1 LKNSEV
7 ACLPISVYEVR
18 KINEELPLNLN
29 EKSSKKIP
37 WAGFF
42 ASGAVWAIII
52 AYFTQAWGFYVLLTW
67 LPTYM
72 KQKHGLKIED
82 AGFYSLLP
90 FLGLSFSVP
99 IFGKLADFLYN
110 KKVMGKL
117 AVRKT
122 FQALGE
128 FGPAFF
134 LFLIGLLEPPTALSV
149 IFMTIA
155 VTMAGWQMGGVNVN
169 HIDLSPKYAG
179 LLLGI
184 SNTAGTLPGIFGVGL
199 TGFILEATD
208 QSWPTVFYLAAGI
221 YTVGAVLYLVLAKS
235 KVIFV

>member
-1 LKNSEV
+1 MSRVTNFFFRSSEV

-29 EKSSKKIP
+29 DKSSKKIP

-99 IFGKLADFLYN
+99 IFGKL
-110 KKVMGKL
+110 
-117 AVRKT
+117 
-122 FQALGE
+122 
-128 FGPAFF
+128 
-134 LFLIGLLEPPTALSV
+134 
-149 IFMTIA
+149 
-155 VTMAGWQMGGVNVN
+155 
-169 HIDLSPKYAG
+169 
-179 LLLGI
+179 
-184 SNTAGTLPGIFGVGL
+184 GTKSRDTWPC
-199 TGFILEATD
+199 GFTN
-208 QSWPTVFYLAAGI
+208 
-221 YTVGAVLYLVLAKS
+221 
-235 KVIFV
+235 